1 MFTTGQKVVCI
12 DDEFTEFIKVRY
24 SALPTKNSIYTV
36 RDVVLGCN
44 YQGEAGEVAIYL
56 EELINPANQ
65 AGTERGFNAERFA
78 PLIHDVGGIRY
89 EEHEYNHG

>member
-36 RDVVLGCN
+36 RDV
-44 YQGEAGEVAIYL
+44 EVAIYL

-78 PLIHDVGGIRY
+78 PLTHDIGGIKY